1 MRRAVLLLFLL
12 AMAAGAGGGLLYT
25 WVLEPVDS
33 YESAPDGLRD
43 RDKLL
48 YLTLIGDL
56 YAYEDDIEEAKARLA
71 AVGVEADG
79 STLADYIELH
89 LEADGRL
96 EEVRNLARLAQ
107 DLGAYG
113 GVLAVFVS
121 EPTASPVPS
130 PTVREQATASPT
142 PPPSP
147 TPVPGF
153 RLVEQTALCAGAGE
167 PGKIMVWIQDMQ
179 GQPLPGM
186 EVVVSWANGQDRFFT
201 GLRPERG
208 AGYGDFEMAPGI
220 EYEVSLSGFQADVV
234 EGLTAALS
242 PGFCQEGVEAV
253 DWRLIF
259 QQTQPGP

>member
-1 MRRAVLLLFLL
+1 MRRAVLFLFLL
-12 AMAAGAGGGLLYT
+12 AMAAGVGGGLLYT

-56 YAYEDDIEEAKARLA
+56 YAYEDDLEEAKARLA
-71 AVGVEADG
+71 MLGVEADG
-79 STLADYIELH
+79 STLADYIENH
-89 LEADGRL
+89 LDGNGRL

-121 EPTASPVPS
+121 EPTPSPVPS
-130 PTVREQATASPT
+130 PAVPEQATASPT

-147 TPVPGF
+147 TPVPSF
-153 RLVEQTALCAGAGE
+153 LLVEQTALCAGVGE
-167 PGKIMVWIQDMQ
+167 PGKITVWIQDMQ
-179 GQPLPGM
+179 GNPLPGM

-220 EYEVSLSGFQADVV
+220 EYEVSLAGFRGDVV
-234 EGLTAALS
+234 QELTEDLS
-242 PGFCQEGVEAV
+242 PGFCQEGVKAV
-253 DWRLIF
+253 DWRLVF
-259 QQTQPGP
+259 QETQPSQ